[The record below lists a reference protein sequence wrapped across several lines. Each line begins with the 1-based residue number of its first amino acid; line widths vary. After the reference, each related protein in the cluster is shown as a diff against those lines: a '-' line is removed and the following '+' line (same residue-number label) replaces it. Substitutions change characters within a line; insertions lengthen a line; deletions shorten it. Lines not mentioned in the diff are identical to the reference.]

1 MAIFYN
7 NLDLINYSIL
17 FKIKW
22 IWLITLIWCKRVS
35 SAISI
40 AINQQ
45 LCIQWNKLELYLN
58 NIIDNKISNHSL
70 IKLLNCLFIQ
80 KNNNNLMKSLKNK
93 LDQWYKR

>member
-22 IWLITLIWCKRVS
+22 IWPIILIWCKRVS
-35 SAISI
+35 SVISI

>member
-22 IWLITLIWCKRVS
+22 IWPIILIWCKRVS
-35 SAISI
+35 SVISI

-70 IKLLNCLFIQ
+70 INLLNCLFIQ